1 MSTVRCRLRSY
12 INTFRERVL
21 SLREKGFR
29 VLKSSLS
36 WERASEDGLCFSAR
50 GKDRAR
56 YFAAACCA
64 CFGLGLLF
72 YRSVWAGLA
81 ACLASFPLE
90 RYYQSFYA
98 EKRRERLLEG
108 FKDALYTISGAV
120 SAGRQMPFAISL
132 AAKSS
137 EETCGRDSDICRELS
152 RISEKYESTNADM
165 GQLLSDFADRSGVEE
180 IGQFASVYV
189 TCQRCGGDLELACLK
204 CSELLLDKISLKNET
219 RSLIDQKKLDI
230 VLLTVMPVVILL
242 GLNLLNYGYIAAL
255 YETAAGRVVMS
266 LCLLLILCA
275 LLWGIKI
282 TKVEL

>member
-1 MSTVRCRLRSY
+1 M
-12 INTFRERVL
+12 
-21 SLREKGFR
+21 SLREKILSIPR
-29 VLKSSLS
+29 SSRSWEKSS
-36 WERASEDGLCFSAR
+36 EGGLCFAAA

-56 YFAAACCA
+56 YYAAACCV
-64 CFGLGLLF
+64 CFLLGLLF
-72 YRSVWAGLA
+72 YRSAWAGLI

-98 EKRRERLLEG
+98 EKRREGLLAG

-120 SAGRQMPFAISL
+120 SAGRQMPSAIRL

-137 EETCGRDSDICRELS
+137 KESFGADSDICRELL
-152 RISEKYESTNADM
+152 RIDEKYGSTNADM
-165 GQLLSDFADRSGVEE
+165 GQLLLEFAERSGIDE

-204 CSELLLDKISLKNET
+204 CSELLMDRISLKNET
-219 RSLIDQKKLDI
+219 RSLIDQKKLD
-230 VLLTVMPVVILL
+230 VALLTAMPVVILL
-242 GLNLLNYGYIAAL
+242 GLNLINYAYVSVL

-266 LCLLLILCA
+266 LCLLLIASA

-282 TKVEL
+282 TGMEL

>member
-1 MSTVRCRLRSY
+1 
-12 INTFRERVL
+12 
-21 SLREKGFR
+21 
-29 VLKSSLS
+29 
-36 WERASEDGLCFSAR
+36 
-50 GKDRAR
+50 
-56 YFAAACCA
+56 
-64 CFGLGLLF
+64 
-72 YRSVWAGLA
+72 
-81 ACLASFPLE
+81 
-90 RYYQSFYA
+90 
-98 EKRRERLLEG
+98 
-108 FKDALYTISGAV
+108 
-120 SAGRQMPFAISL
+120 
-132 AAKSS
+132 
-137 EETCGRDSDICRELS
+137 
-152 RISEKYESTNADM
+152 M

-230 VLLTVMPVVILL
+230 VLLTAMPVVILL

-275 LLWGIKI
+275 LLWGIRI

>member
-1 MSTVRCRLRSY
+1 MFC
-12 INTFRERVL
+12 
-21 SLREKGFR
+21 
-29 VLKSSLS
+29 
-36 WERASEDGLCFSAR
+36 
-50 GKDRAR
+50 
-56 YFAAACCA
+56 
-64 CFGLGLLF
+64 LGLLF

-81 ACLASFPLE
+81 ACPASFPLE

-98 EKRRERLLEG
+98 EKRRERLLAG

-120 SAGRQMPFAISL
+120 SAGRQMPSAVSL
-132 AAKSS
+132 AAKSA
-137 EETCGRDSDICRELS
+137 EETSGRDSDIFRELS
-152 RISEKYESTNADM
+152 LISEKYGSTNADM
-165 GQLLSDFADRSGVEE
+165 GQLLSDFAARSGIEE

-230 VLLTVMPVVILL
+230 VLLTAMPVVILL

-275 LLWGIKI
+275 LLWGIRI
-282 TKVEL
+282 TRVEL